1 MAQIKFEGLT
11 REWTS
16 FATIV
21 GTVDADTTYHIQ
33 NRGFDTL
40 VLLEAGSAP
49 TTATQAGVLV
59 LLNATAIYKKG
70 TQDLY
75 CRAFN
80 QSCTINVTSEA

>member
-1 MAQIKFEGLT
+1 MAQIEFTGLT
-11 REWTS
+11 RNWKP

-40 VLLEAGSAP
+40 VLLEADSEP
-49 TTATQAGVLV
+49 TDATYAGVLV
-59 LLNATAIYKKG
+59 LPNCVAIYKKG
-70 TQDLY
+70 TQNLY

-80 QSCTINVTSEA
+80 QSCSINVTSEE